1 MKPRILAVAVLMSLA
16 PLPALSAQATART
29 PADARVATTQQLWAA
44 WGGSLEVRWNRD
56 LAGDIGLRISAPAE
70 ALPGKST
77 RGRDRFEV
85 RRSGSIEFH
94 VENGYF
100 RGFDG
105 GSLQAAGGYTMTLP
119 DGSAIDFMDFRLVPS
134 KHDPLILDFV
144 GKDGKAWFYI
154 DRLMYEL
161 LDHDSVLSVG
171 AMDMR
176 ISAELAKRI
185 GHPEV
190 AGWAIAD
197 LAMTTQVQTQG
208 SGAMPLASSPHWPGT
223 PAPNGGTW
231 EADLFMKVFSMSYSR
246 CQGCTGNAGSGKVVF
261 TPSSTLQNNV
271 NAGSINVTIPGQG
284 DAGKSTALWAA
295 SISWNQKFSSPTAP
309 YNNDQHPFLIWNMY
323 RINANGT
330 ISQIGRSGVK
340 HAWLTVNG
348 SCLDPGDHDS
358 HILGRG
364 CTDTYGTGNNDTSSD
379 LGPRSEIVPAAGIWG
394 RCGSIYDPGCV
405 GSSTASPNGSYDQ
418 RLIVGEKQISA
429 TRNPGATY
437 LFESWYIARDDINPY
452 NSMATVSGTPTWTGS
467 TWAPGGSSNYK
478 LGPAIDRWVDP
489 VNPPA
494 NAKNS
499 ELSVGEGRAKVAVKV
514 TNLGGGK
521 WRYAYAVMNVDFARA
536 VMSGSAPNIRV
547 DSNKGFDGFS
557 VAVGAGTH
565 ILGPGSDLGD
575 VNPNVRWRAQVAND
589 QVTFDTSTGSGIGSG
604 SSAPGGAPPTL
615 DWGTMYSFAFTA
627 TTPPTEGD
635 ATLHVAQAG
644 SPESYSVTTLV
655 PSAATVERSSR

>member
-1 MKPRILAVAVLMSLA
+1 MKPRILVA
-16 PLPALSAQATART
+16 ALLLCLTPMAALCAQSVVKA
-29 PADARVATTQQLWAA
+29 PADAQAKPAQQLWAA

-56 LAGDIGLRISAPAE
+56 LAGDIGLQISAPAD
-70 ALPGKST
+70 ALPGLSM

-94 VENGYF
+94 VKDGYF

-105 GSLQAAGGYTMTLP
+105 GSLQAAGGYTMKLP

-134 KHDPLILDFV
+134 KRDPLILDFV

-171 AMDMR
+171 TMDMR
-176 ISAELAKRI
+176 ISAEFAKRI

-190 AGWAIAD
+190 ADWPIAD

-208 SGAMPLASSPHWPGT
+208 SGAMPLATSPHWPGT
-223 PAPNGGTW
+223 PAPIGGTW
-231 EADLFMKVFSMSYSR
+231 QADLFMKVFSMSYTR
-246 CQGCTGNAGSGKVVF
+246 CQTCTGNAGSGKVVF

-271 NAGSINVTIPGQG
+271 NSGTINVTIPGQG

-295 SISWNQKFSSPTAP
+295 SVSWNQKFSSPVAP
-309 YNNDQHPFLIWNMY
+309 YNNDQHPFLIWNLY
-323 RINANGT
+323 RLNANGT

-340 HAWLTVNG
+340 HAWLTTNG
-348 SCLDPGDHDS
+348 NCLDPSDHDS

-364 CTDTYGTGNNDTSSD
+364 CTDTYSTGNNDTDSD

-405 GSSTASPNGSYDQ
+405 GSMTANPNGDWDQ
-418 RLIVGEKQISA
+418 RLIVSEKQISP
-429 TRNPGATY
+429 TRNSGATY

-452 NSMATVSGTPTWTGS
+452 NSMGTVIGTPTWTGS
-467 TWAPGGSSNYK
+467 TWSPGGSSNYK

-489 VNPPA
+489 INPPA
-494 NAKNS
+494 NARNT
-499 ELSVGEGRAKVAVKV
+499 ELAVGEGRAKVAVKV
-514 TNLGGGK
+514 TDLGNGL

-547 DSNKGFDGFS
+547 QSNKGFDGFS
-557 VAVGAGTH
+557 VAVGAGSRV
-565 ILGPGSDLGD
+565 LGPGSDLGD
-575 VNPNVRWRAQVAND
+575 VNPNVRWRAQVANG
-589 QVTFDTSTGSGIGSG
+589 QVSFDTSSGSGVGSG
-604 SSAPGGAPPTL
+604 SNPPGGPAPL
-615 DWGTMYSFAFTA
+615 LNWGTMYSFAFNA
-627 TTPPTEGD
+627 TTPPTTGD
-635 ATLHVAQAG
+635 ATLHVAEAG
-644 SPESYSVTTLV
+644 TPASYSVTTLV
-655 PSAATVERSSR
+655 PSAASNGRASR